1 MEFIDMG
8 LKEKVTIRGR
18 VTLTLTDVKTGKKD
32 IQIRDNL
39 VVTLAK
45 SAIAAKLSGDASIAN
60 RSEITFGAIGSG
72 TTTPTLGDTTLET
85 ETFRKILATRTFS
98 GNQATLRMFLSTSE
112 GNGTIEEFALFG
124 EDASVAADSG
134 TMFNR
139 VLVNRV
145 KTSSNTLT
153 IEVVLTI
160 S

>member
-1 MEFIDMG
+1 MG
-8 LKEKVTIRGR
+8 IKEKVTIKGR
-18 VTLTLTDVKTGKKD
+18 VTLTLTDVKTGRKD
-32 IQIRDNL
+32 VQVRDNL

-45 SAIAAKLSGDASIAN
+45 TAIAAKLSGDASIAN

-72 TTTPTLGDTTLET
+72 TTTPTLGDTTLGT

-98 GNQATLRMFLSTSE
+98 GNQATLRLFLSTSE

-124 EDASVAADSG
+124 EDASVSVDSG

-145 KTSSNTLT
+145 KTSSNTLS

-160 S
+160 N

>member
-1 MEFIDMG
+1 MQNIE
-8 LKEKVTIRGR
+8 EKVTIRGR

-32 IQIRDNL
+32 IQVRDNL

-72 TTTPTLGDTTLET
+72 TATPTLGDTTLGT

-98 GNQATLRMFLSTSE
+98 GNQATLRLFLSTSE
-112 GNGTIEEFALFG
+112 GNGTIEEFGLFG

-134 TMFNR
+134 TLFNR

>member
-1 MEFIDMG
+1 MG

-124 EDASVAADSG
+124 EDASVSANSG

>member
-1 MEFIDMG
+1 MG
-8 LKEKVTIRGR
+8 IKEKVTIKGR
-18 VTLTLTDVKTGKKD
+18 VTLTLTDVKTGRKD
-32 IQIRDNL
+32 VQVRDNL

-45 SAIAAKLSGDASIAN
+45 TAIAAKLSGDASIAN

-72 TTTPTLGDTTLET
+72 TTTPTLGDTTLAT

-98 GNQATLRMFLSTSE
+98 GNQATLRLFLSTSE

-124 EDASVAADSG
+124 EDASVSVDSG

-145 KTSSNTLT
+145 KTSSNTLS

-160 S
+160 N

>member
-1 MEFIDMG
+1 MKLRDKVFI
-8 LKEKVTIRGR
+8 TGR
-18 VTLTLTDVKTGKKD
+18 ITLTLTDVKTGKKD
-32 IQIRDNL
+32 VQVRNNL

-72 TTTPTLGDTTLET
+72 TATPTLGDTTLAT

-98 GNQATLRMFLSTSE
+98 GNQATLRLFLSTSE
-112 GNGTIEEFALFG
+112 GNGTIEEFGLFG
-124 EDASVAADSG
+124 EDASIAVDSG
-134 TMFNR
+134 TLFNR

-145 KTSSNTLT
+145 KTSANTLS

-160 S
+160 N

>member
-1 MEFIDMG
+1 MEFIAMG
-8 LKEKVTIRGR
+8 IEEKVTIIGR

-32 IQIRDNL
+32 IQVRDNL

-45 SAIAAKLSGDASIAN
+45 SAIAARLSGDASIAN

-72 TTTPTLGDTTLET
+72 TATPTLGDTTLAT
-85 ETFRKILATRTFS
+85 ETFRKILAVRSFS
-98 GNQATLRMFLSTSE
+98 GNQATLRLFLSTSE
-112 GNGTIEEFALFG
+112 GNGTIEEFGLFG
-124 EDASVAADSG
+124 EDASVAVDSG

-153 IEVVLTI
+153 IETILTI
-160 S
+160 T

>member
-1 MEFIDMG
+1 MELID
-8 LKEKVTIRGR
+8 KVTIRGR

-32 IQIRDNL
+32 VQVRDNL

-72 TTTPTLGDTTLET
+72 TATPTLGDTTLAT

-112 GNGTIEEFALFG
+112 GNGTIEEFGLFG
-124 EDASVAADSG
+124 EDASVSADSG

-145 KTSSNTLT
+145 KTSANTLS
-153 IEVVLTI
+153 IEVLLTI
-160 S
+160 N